1 MVVVVVDGRL
11 LVVLD
16 GQCDQSLREKEAEQ
30 LVMGVSVA
38 GLDMQDNVWKT
49 VVHCK

>member
-1 MVVVVVDGRL
+1 MVVVVVHGK
-11 LVVLD
+11 LVAVLE

-30 LVMGVSVA
+30 LVMDVSVA
-38 GLDMQDNVWKT
+38 GLGMQDNVLKT